1 MTRKDKKMIY
11 ALILFA
17 KIVEVSLGTV
27 RTVLIT
33 KGERKI
39 GAAIGFF
46 EVLLWMYIAANVLTN
61 ITSDPLKA
69 VFYALGFALGN
80 YFGSMIEEFIGIGL
94 SEIVVIVKDE
104 HGGPLSEYLRRK
116 NFAVTMVEGIGMSK
130 SRRMLFLFTQR
141 KRVKEAVTLIKEKQ
155 ANAVITVSETK
166 PLYGGYGLLR
176 K

>member
-1 MTRKDKKMIY
+1 MIY

-17 KIVEVSLGTV
+17 KIIEVSLATV

-33 KGERKI
+33 KGERRI

-46 EVLLWMYIAANVLTN
+46 EVMLWIYIASNVLSG
-61 ITSDPLKA
+61 IAQDPLKA
-69 VFYALGFALGN
+69 VFYSLGFALGN
-80 YFGSMIEEFIGIGL
+80 YFGSIVEELIGIGL

-104 HGGPLSEYLRRK
+104 HGEELADHLRE
-116 NFAVTMVEGIGMSK
+116 NDFAVTTVEGAGK
-130 SRRMLFLFTQR
+130 SNSRHMLFLFVQR
-141 KRVKEAVTLIKEKQ
+141 KRVKEAVTLIKAKQ
-155 ANAVITVSETK
+155 DNAVITVSETK